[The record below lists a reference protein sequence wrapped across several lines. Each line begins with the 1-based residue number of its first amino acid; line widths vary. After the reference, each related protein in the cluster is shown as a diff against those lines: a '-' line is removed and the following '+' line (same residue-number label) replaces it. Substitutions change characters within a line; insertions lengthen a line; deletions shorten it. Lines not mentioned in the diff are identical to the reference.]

1 MNAASESAWS
11 NNLSDYYDPAMR
23 LAARAGLTGCLLSV
37 AGLIEAVAEHTLD
50 ARLSGEISEAELASS

>member
-1 MNAASESAWS
+1 M
-11 NNLSDYYDPAMR
+11 SDYYDPAMR
-23 LAARAGLTGCLLSV
+23 LAARAGPTGCLLSV

>member
-11 NNLSDYYDPAMR
+11 NNLSDDYGPAMR